1 MRPEI
6 KIFSGN
12 QDQVEFGVNQW
23 LRANP
28 DRKVVDIKETFLG
41 SGSRITLLHEPAL
54 PETKTRSFC
63 NIYRWKN
70 FEDLEN
76 KLNALFAVVPEAE
89 VLQVI
94 PLMAP
99 AMMKEKQDRNAY
111 EMEGATMVIYR
122 NEVKP

>member
-1 MRPEI
+1 MITEI
-6 KIFSGN
+6 KMFSGN
-12 QDQVEFGVNQW
+12 QDQIEFAVNQW
-23 LRANP
+23 LRTNP
-28 DRKVVDIKETFLG
+28 DRKVVDIRETFLG
-41 SGSRITLLHEPAL
+41 SGSKITLLHEPTP

-63 NIYRWKN
+63 SIYRWKN

-76 KLNALFAVVPEAE
+76 KLNALFAVVPKAE

-99 AMMKEKQDRNAY
+99 ALMREKQDRNAY
-111 EMEGATMVIYR
+111 EMEGATMVIFR